1 MIGDRLKD
9 IRTYF
14 DVKQRELADYLE
26 ISRSTYAGYENNI
39 DTIPL
44 TKLNSFCNYFGI
56 SLDYVCGLTNIKKY
70 DVIKTNIET
79 QTVASNLRKIR
90 IDNNESQEKLANIIN
105 IDRSCYTRYELAEH
119 LITTSALIDFA
130 KHYKVSIDY
139 ICGKTDKDNYYIT
152 FNLFY

>member
-14 DVKQRELADYLE
+14 DVKQREMAEYLN

-39 DTIPL
+39 DMIPL
-44 TKLNSFCNYFGI
+44 QKLNAFCNYFGI
-56 SLDYVCGLTNIKKY
+56 SLDYVCGLTKIKKY
-70 DVIKTNIET
+70 DVIETNIDIK
-79 QTVASNLRKIR
+79 TVASNLRKIR
-90 IDNNESQEKLANIIN
+90 KANNESQEKLADKIN

-119 LITTSALIDFA
+119 LILTTTIIDFA

-139 ICGKTDKDNYYIT
+139 ICGKTYKDNL
-152 FNLFY
+152 NKNEK